1 MTLVRRAL
9 SLLVIVGA
17 FGAPAAQGGLVRDI
31 CVSPQKFQ
39 TFTVQTTWS
48 KNAYKVGEKA
58 KVEVLVT
65 RPGPNDPAN
74 MGIPFPDA
82 TPPQPV
88 EGAYVT
94 SFVNGVFPAVGAIG
108 ETDAEGRVTL
118 SFEVADHL
126 KGPQTTYTRASI
138 MRRSGLP
145 SDCTDVEEEGAKTD
159 SPAFTVKRSG

>member
-1 MTLVRRAL
+1 MTRLRRAL
-9 SLLVIVGA
+9 SLFVIVGA
-17 FGAPAAQGGLVRDI
+17 FGAPAAQGGPATDLCI
-31 CVSPQKFQ
+31 SPQKLQ
-39 TFTVQTTWS
+39 TFTVETTWS
-48 KNAYKVGEKA
+48 KKAYRVREKA
-58 KVEVLVT
+58 KVKVLVT

-74 MGIPFPDA
+74 MGLPFPEG

-108 ETDAEGRVTL
+108 ETDADGRVTI

-159 SPAFTVKRSG
+159 SPAFTVR